1 MTYMAKPCAP
11 GVKKLTILVDP
22 SLVIIAL
29 PSVLVCLIYACM
41 VIEKKIFKEIQQF
54 YTWLETR
61 NCKFHGPPPQ
71 EEVIWG

>member
-22 SLVIIAL
+22 SLVIIAM

-41 VIEKKIFKEIQQF
+41 GIEKKIFKEIMH
-54 YTWLETR
+54 
-61 NCKFHGPPPQ
+61 FHYMTYGHPLAQ
-71 EEVIWG
+71 EPLLWGS